1 MKKLIPLFFGIFVHF
16 QGMAQVPI
24 YTYNST
30 SDSICDGSAYLAD
43 SSYTGQYWYGMGI
56 YQTGGNSINN
66 LCPGNYTVNLVN
78 TLGDTVVYT
87 FVIGSNG
94 IDTCNGLYAIVQ
106 SQTNASSANVCD
118 GSVTVVAVGGVAP
131 YSYTNSNGIPS
142 GGFISN
148 LCPGGYYFTV
158 TDANGCVS
166 TTPLVYIYSDSTT
179 NPNVGPG
186 IYVNPSDASA
196 AGLCDG
202 GFTLSVSDSTWFG
215 IVQVF
220 DYNGT
225 QVASGVG
232 PYTYSDSLCSGY
244 YSINFSDTNGNVTY
258 TYTFLVGD
266 GSNIYVDST
275 SYYNN
280 GNPNGADSIYSP
292 VTPVCTIVYSQID
305 SANVGGL
312 NYIGTDSVA
321 VDWIVY
327 SNGVSTSVLTY
338 YQFDAAGNYI
348 VVLQMYCDSTR
359 AVEVFK
365 AYAWLNLNPNGPVG
379 ISAIAAANVLVY
391 PNPASETIS
400 LDAGNQVV
408 NEVRLFDILGNKVLE
423 INPSKTGD
431 IRLESLTNGI
441 YFLEC
446 TTNLGVFSKKIVKQ

>member
-1 MKKLIPLFFGIFVHF
+1 MKKLLPFILGIVLHF
-16 QGMAQVPI
+16 QGMAQVPV
-24 YTYNST
+24 YTSNST
-30 SDSICDGSAYLAD
+30 SDSLCDGYAYLVD
-43 SSYTGQYWYGMGI
+43 SSLTNLVWNGMGI
-56 YQTGGNSINN
+56 TQTGGNSIFN
-66 LCPGNYTVNLVN
+66 LCPGTYTVQGATAN
-78 TLGDTVVYT
+78 GDTIFYT
-87 FVIGSNG
+87 FIVGSNT
-94 IDTCNGLYAIVQ
+94 IDTCNGLYVYVQ
-106 SQTNASSANVCD
+106 SQTNTTSANVCD
-118 GSVTVVAVGGVAP
+118 GSVIIVASGGVAP
-131 YSYTNSNGIPS
+131 YTYVNSGGSPA
-142 GGFISN
+142 GGFISS
-148 LCPGGYYFTV
+148 LCPGAYYFTV
-158 TDANGCVS
+158 TDANGCVA
-166 TTPLVYIYSDSTT
+166 TTPLVTIYSDSSS
-179 NPNVGPG
+179 NPNAGPT
-186 IYVNPSDASA
+186 IYVNPFDASA
-196 AGLCDG
+196 AGICDG
-202 GFTLSVSDSTWFG
+202 GFTLSVSDSTWYG

-220 DYNGT
+220 DYNGN

-232 PYTYSDSLCSGY
+232 PFTYSDSLCSGY
-244 YSINFSDTNGNVTY
+244 YSINLADSNGNVTY
-258 TYTFLVGD
+258 TYSFLVGD
-266 GSNIYVDST
+266 GSNVYVDST

-292 VTPVCTIVYSQID
+292 VTPVCTVVYSQID

-327 SNGVSTSVLTY
+327 SNGVGTSVLTY

-379 ISAIAAANVLVY
+379 ISAPAAANVLVY

-408 NEVRLFDILGNKVLE
+408 NEIRLFDILGNKVLE